1 MDATFEKLTFKKR
14 LKTMLKVDF
23 KRMFTMP
30 LVYIL
35 AGVSFALPILI
46 LVMSTMM
53 GDATTVDPT
62 TGAET
67 AMEMFTNV
75 WQAISSVSSG
85 KSAGMSMD
93 LTTMCNMNLMYFM
106 IAVLVCVFTADDFR
120 SGYAKNLFTVRSK
133 KVDYVFSKT
142 LVCFVGGAI
151 MIIMYF
157 IGAMIGGG
165 ISGLPFT
172 MEGFNAGGIVACL
185 FSKVFLVAVFVAI
198 FLTFA
203 VVAKQRT
210 WLSILL
216 AIGVGAFM
224 FMMIP
229 MMTPLNANFIHIIM
243 TLAGGGLFAVGLGA
257 VSNVILNKTS
267 LV

>member
-30 LVYIL
+30 LVYIM
-35 AGVSFALPILI
+35 AAVSFALPILI
-46 LVMSTMM
+46 LVMTSTMG
-53 GDATTVDPT
+53 GDTTVDPV
-62 TGAET
+62 TGAEAAAT
-67 AMEMFTNV
+67 FTNV
-75 WQAISSVSSG
+75 WQAISSVSGAAS
-85 KSAGMSMD
+85 SADAAMSMD
-93 LTTMCNMNLMYFM
+93 LTTMCNMNLMYFA
-106 IAVLVCVFTADDFR
+106 IAVLVCVFTAEDFR

-151 MIIMYF
+151 MMFMFF

-165 ISGLPFT
+165 IAGLPFI
-172 MEGFNAGGIVACL
+172 MEGFNAGNLVACL
-185 FSKVFLVAVFVAI
+185 FSKVFLVAVFVEI

-229 MMTPLNANFIHIIM
+229 M
-243 TLAGGGLFAVGLGA
+243 
-257 VSNVILNKTS
+257 
-267 LV
+267 

>member
-1 MDATFEKLTFKKR
+1 MEATFEKLTFKKR

-30 LVYIL
+30 RVYIL
-35 AGVSFALPILI
+35 AAVSLALPILI
-46 LVMSTMM
+46 LVMTGFM
-53 GDATTVDPT
+53 GGEAS
-62 TGAET
+62 GGET
-67 AMEMFTNV
+67 AAMFTNV
-75 WQAISSVSSG
+75 WQAISSVSGGESA
-85 KSAGMSMD
+85 SAGMSMD

-106 IAVLVCVFTADDFR
+106 IAVLVCVFTAEDFR

-133 KVDYVFSKT
+133 KVDYIFSKT

-151 MIIMYF
+151 MMVMFF

-165 ISGLPFT
+165 IAGLPFT
-172 MEGFNAGGIVACL
+172 MVGFNAGGIVACL
-185 FSKVFLVAVFVAI
+185 FAKIFLVAVFVAI

-224 FMMIP
+224 FMMFPIMP
-229 MMTPLNANFIHIIM
+229 QLNSNFLHVIM
-243 TLAGGGLFAVGLGA
+243 TLAGG
-257 VSNVILNKTS
+257 
-267 LV
+267 

>member
-1 MDATFEKLTFKKR
+1 MEAKFEKYTFAKR

-30 LVYIL
+30 LVYIM
-35 AGVSFALPILI
+35 AGVSLAMPILI
-46 LVMSTMM
+46 LVMTSTM
-53 GDATTVDPT
+53 GGTPEA
-62 TGAET
+62 GAE
-67 AMEMFTNV
+67 AAAMFTNV
-75 WQAISSVSSG
+75 WQATSSVSG
-85 KSAGMSMD
+85 GESAGMSMD
-93 LTTMCNMNLMYFM
+93 LTTMCNMNLMYFA
-106 IAVLVCVFTADDFR
+106 IAVLVCLFTADDFR

-142 LVCFVGGAI
+142 LVCFVGGVI
-151 MIIMYF
+151 MILAFF
-157 IGAMIGGG
+157 IGAMLGGA
-165 ISGLPFT
+165 IAGLPFT
-172 MEGFNAGGIVACL
+172 MEGFNAGNLVACI
-185 FSKVFLVAVFVAI
+185 FSKVFLVAVFVAL

-216 AIGVGAFM
+216 SLGVGAFM

-229 MMTPLNANFIHIIM
+229 MMTPLNANFIHVIM
-243 TLAGGGLFAVGLGA
+243 TLAGGAIFAVGLGA

>member
-1 MDATFEKLTFKKR
+1 MEATFEKFTFAKR

-30 LVYIL
+30 LVYIM
-35 AGVSFALPILI
+35 AGIAFALPILI
-46 LVMSTMM
+46 LVMTSFM
-53 GDATTVDPT
+53 GGADPE

-67 AMEMFTNV
+67 AGMFTSV
-75 WQAISSVSSG
+75 WQAISSVSG
-85 KSAGMSMD
+85 GEATGMSMD
-93 LTTMCNMNLMYFM
+93 LTTMCNMNLMYFAV
-106 IAVLVCVFTADDFR
+106 AVLVCLFTSDDFK

-142 LVCFVGGAI
+142 LVCLVGGAI
-151 MIIMYF
+151 MILIYF
-157 IGAMIGGG
+157 VGAMIGGA
-165 ISGLPFT
+165 IAGLPFA

-185 FSKVFLVAVFVAI
+185 FSKIFLVAVFVSL
-198 FLTFA
+198 FFTFS

-216 AIGVGAFM
+216 SCGVGAFM

-229 MMTPLNANFIHIIM
+229 MMTPLNANFIHVIM
-243 TLAGGGLFAVGLGA
+243 TLAGGAIFAVGLGA

>member
-1 MDATFEKLTFKKR
+1 MDAKFEKTTFVKR

-30 LVYIL
+30 LVYIM
-35 AGVSFALPILI
+35 AGVSLALPILI
-46 LVMSTMM
+46 LVMTSTM
-53 GDATTVDPT
+53 GGVDPN
-62 TGAET
+62 TGAE
-67 AMEMFTNV
+67 AAGMFTNV
-75 WQAISSVSSG
+75 WQAISSVSGGAS
-85 KSAGMSMD
+85 SAMAMD

-142 LVCFVGGAI
+142 LVCFVSGVI
-151 MIIMYF
+151 MILMYF
-157 IGAMIGGG
+157 IGAMLGGA
-165 ISGLPFT
+165 IAGLPFT

-185 FSKVFLVAVFVAI
+185 FAKIFLVAVFVAI
-198 FLTFA
+198 FFTFA

-216 AIGVGAFM
+216 SCGVGAFL

-229 MMTPLNANFIHIIM
+229 MMTPLNANFIHVIM
-243 TLAGGGLFAVGLGA
+243 TLAGGALFAVGLGA

>member
-1 MDATFEKLTFKKR
+1 MEAKFEKTTFLKS

-23 KRMFTMP
+23 KRMFTML
-30 LVYIL
+30 LVYIM
-35 AGVSFALPILI
+35 AGVSFVMPILI
-46 LVMSTMM
+46 LVMTTTM
-53 GDATTVDPT
+53 GSQPNPT
-62 TGAET
+62 TGEEPG
-67 AMEMFTNV
+67 EMFTNV
-75 WQAISSVSSG
+75 WQAISSVSG
-85 KSAGMSMD
+85 GNAGMTMD

-142 LVCFVGGAI
+142 IVCFVGGAI
-151 MIIMYF
+151 MILAFF
-157 IGAMIGGG
+157 IGAMLGGAIG
-165 ISGLPFT
+165 GLPFT
-172 MEGFNAGGIVACL
+172 MEGFNVGNLIACL
-185 FSKVFLVAVFVAI
+185 FAKIFLVAVFVAI
-198 FLTFA
+198 FFTFA

-216 AIGVGAFM
+216 SCGVGAFL

-229 MMTPLNANFIHIIM
+229 MMTPLNANFIHVIM
-243 TLAGGGLFAVGLGA
+243 TLAGGAIFAVGLVA

>member
-1 MDATFEKLTFKKR
+1 MEATFEKLTFKKR

-35 AGVSFALPILI
+35 AAVSFAMPILI
-46 LVMSTMM
+46 LVMTTMM
-53 GDATTVDPT
+53 GGEPDPT
-62 TGAET
+62 TGAEAA
-67 AMEMFTNV
+67 AMFINV
-75 WQAISSVSSG
+75 WQAISSVSG
-85 KSAGMSMD
+85 GESAGMSMD

-106 IAVLVCVFTADDFR
+106 IAVLVCVFVSDDFK

-151 MIIMYF
+151 MMLMFF
-157 IGAMIGGG
+157 IGAMIGGAIG
-165 ISGLPFT
+165 GLSFT

-185 FSKVFLVAVFVAI
+185 FSKIFLVAVFVAI

-229 MMTPLNANFIHIIM
+229 MMTPLNANFVHVIM

-257 VSNVILNKTS
+257 VSNVILDKTS